1 MTTFLLILRKLMS
14 IERSQNLHLKIFLDR
29 SFVGMFAIASSLNE
43 LFDPEFLV
51 HPSDL
56 HD

>member
-1 MTTFLLILRKLMS
+1 MS